1 MSTNDLGALLT
12 QVKSLETDRERL
24 SKELMEAQKRY
35 EEERK
40 RLEETQQKMGRLT
53 EGKRNEMQQALDTV
67 IKKWLEDSVKDENLR
82 KQFETGMTRLV
93 ENTEEDSGVWQVV
106 CCASNVHLRR
116 LQELEQLKGEFEA
129 FKSKAGPEF
138 QAEDS
143 RKRAREEPER
153 GAETKNIWAIFEENM
168 KGRDF
173 SAAL

>member
-35 EEERK
+35 EEERR

-116 LQELEQLKGEFEA
+116 LQELEQVKGEFEA

-138 QAEDS
+138 NAEDS
-143 RKRAREEPER
+143 RKRARDEPVEEN
-153 GAETKNIWAIFEENM
+153 KNIWAIFEENM
-168 KGRDF
+168 KGRDYT
-173 SAAL
+173 AAL

>member
-35 EEERK
+35 EEA
-40 RLEETQQKMGRLT
+40 QQKMGRLT

-116 LQELEQLKGEFEA
+116 LQELEQLKGEFET

-153 GAETKNIWAIFEENM
+153 GGETKNIWTIFEENM

-173 SAAL
+173 SGAL